1 MAGIRKRRIEAD
13 YLKVGSDFEFLGAGF
28 TAINEK
34 PNAQTSEKRYVHEA
48 SSTQSIVGYKWQSDF
63 EGDQIQSEKAI
74 DYIISIGKECK
85 TGAEAET
92 EYIKVDLD
100 KPAQTDGSYYAR
112 KFKVAISI
120 SEYPDNDGE
129 LGVSGSFLGI
139 GDPVVGTF
147 KVADK
152 TFTEG
157 FTAASV

>member
-13 YLKVGSDFEFLGAGF
+13 YLKVGEDFEFLGAGF

-48 SSTQSIVGYKWQSDF
+48 SSTQSITSYKWQADF
-63 EGDQIQSEKAI
+63 EGDQIKSEKAI

-85 TGAEAET
+85 TGEEAET

-100 KPAQTDGSYYAR
+100 KPATGEGAYYAR
-112 KFKVAISI
+112 KFKVAVSV
-120 SEYPDNDGE
+120 SEFPDNDGE

-139 GDPVVGTF
+139 GEPVVGTF

-152 TFTEG
+152 SFTEG
-157 FTAASV
+157 FIAASV

>member
-13 YLKVGSDFEFLGAGF
+13 YLKVGENFEFLGAGF

-48 SSTQSIVGYKWQSDF
+48 SSTQSITSYKWQADF
-63 EGDQIQSEKAI
+63 EGDQIKSEKAI

-85 TGAEAET
+85 TGEEAET

-100 KPAQTDGSYYAR
+100 KAATGDGEYYAR
-112 KFKVAISI
+112 KFKVAVSV
-120 SEYPDNDGE
+120 SEFPDNDGE
-129 LGVSGSFLGI
+129 LGVNGSFLGI
-139 GDPVVGTF
+139 GEPVVGTF

-152 TFTEG
+152 SFTEG
-157 FTAASV
+157 FVAGTI